1 MGQKVNPKWFRL
13 GKNIDHSSVWF
24 TSYNEISKILKE
36 DYYIRK
42 YFEDFFSMYYKSRK
56 EDFKISRLKI
66 KRKPNQTNVE
76 IHSAKAERLVHFL
89 STEGE
94 MSKFKDGLGKFVENL
109 RYLRITIRAIRQPFK
124 ESRLVAQELARQIEN
139 RVSFRRALSDS
150 VQELLTH
157 GVRGVKVQVSGR
169 LNGAEIARS
178 EWMREGRVPLQTL
191 NARISYAKQEAYT
204 KYGIVGVK
212 VWIFDKEFF

>member
-1 MGQKVNPKWFRL
+1 MGQKVNPEGFRL
-13 GKNIDHSSVWF
+13 GKNVDHSSVWF

-42 YFEDFFSMYYKSRK
+42 YLEDFFSMYYKSRK
-56 EDFKISRLKI
+56 EDFRISRFKI

-89 STEGE
+89 STEVE
-94 MSKFKDGLGKFVENL
+94 MSKFKGGLGKIVENL
-109 RYLRITIRAIRQPFK
+109 RYLRITIRAIGQPFK
-124 ESRLVAQELARQIEN
+124 ESRLAAQELARQIEN
-139 RVSFRRALSDS
+139 RVSLRRALSDS

-157 GVRGVKVQVSGR
+157 GVRGVKIQVSGR

-178 EWMREGRVPLQTL
+178 EWIREGRVPLQTL
-191 NARISYAKQEAYT
+191 NARISYAKQRAYT
-204 KYGIVGVK
+204 KYGIIGVK
-212 VWIFDKEFF
+212 VWIFDKEVF